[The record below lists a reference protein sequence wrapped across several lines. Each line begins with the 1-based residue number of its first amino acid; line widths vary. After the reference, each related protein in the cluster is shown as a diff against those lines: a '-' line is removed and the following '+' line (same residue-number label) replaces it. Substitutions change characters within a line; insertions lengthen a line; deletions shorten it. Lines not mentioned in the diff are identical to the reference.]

1 MRVAMCV
8 NPHRQQE
15 DSFGHDVADQLEA
28 GDRLEG
34 ANVVERRDV
43 PYDEPFTYD
52 IFPASDSHAYVA
64 AGVLVGT
71 TLRR

>member
-1 MRVAMCV
+1 MSA
-8 NPHRQQE
+8 
-15 DSFGHDVADQLEA
+15 GHPLADGRLLGSVEA

-34 ANVVERRDV
+34 SNVVERRDV
-43 PYDEPFTYD
+43 SYDEPFTYD
-52 IFPASDSHAYVA
+52 IFPASDSHTYVA